1 MNFFT
6 KTRILIGIIIILS
19 AIILA
24 MLGTM
29 SYHSFESHR
38 REAKMDRENKDD
50 RDARENRQPGKY
62 MAKQLK
68 LSLEQIKE
76 FDQLRD
82 KYHSENDV
90 IMKQSRDISN
100 KVMEEIFSDSPSKA
114 KLDSLSKK
122 FGELQAKQKQL
133 MYMHLLEIRSKCN
146 DSQQTNFKKLLRGIE
161 NHNRMYREK
170 HRNTEEKDN
179 N

>member
-19 AIILA
+19 SIILA

-29 SYHSFESHR
+29 SYHWFESHHNNI
-38 REAKMDRENKDD
+38 RENRAPRDEKDTH
-50 RDARENRQPGKY
+50 ENRQPGKY
-62 MAKQLK
+62 MAKQLQ
-68 LSLEQIKE
+68 LSPEQVKE
-76 FDQLRD
+76 FDQLRET
-82 KYHSENDV
+82 YHHENDD
-90 IMKQSRDISN
+90 IIKESRDISN
-100 KVMEEIFSDSPSKA
+100 KVLEEIFSNSPSKV

-133 MYMHLLEIRSKCN
+133 MYMHLLEIRNKCN
-146 DSQQTNFKKLLRGIE
+146 DSQQANFKKLLRGIE